1 MFALKTASIS
11 ASKCNLAYE
20 EIKMK
25 IKQEKTIEAI
35 VLLVLVCVTAFFL
48 AGCCTVKEECAAPPE
63 PQCVEPGACE
73 DECVTWQKVTDKETL
88 VVGQQYKY
96 EIILTNDK
104 CGCGLTD
111 FVVTEM
117 FSPNFKFVKSIP
129 SPSKV
134 NSKGAEWF
142 FGDVKLNETKKITIW
157 GTPKASGKITNCT
170 KIDYKKKICNTV
182 NVIAPKLKLTKSA
195 PKEVSFCDPI
205 PITLS
210 VCSTGTGTVNDVK
223 IVDQLPNGLVDAESG
238 KSTVTFTVDAL
249 EAGKCEKFT
258 YNAKAVKTGSYSFT
272 ATATSKEKLTDKASV
287 SVKVVRAILKIAKS
301 GTKKA
306 YVGRPYVYTI
316 TVRNVGD
323 TPATNLRIVD
333 SIPRGAKCIS
343 LSKGGVISGDSIV
356 WDVKA
361 LQQQKTITRKAS
373 FISQRVGTAVN
384 SVAAS
389 ADCAVPVRASAETEI
404 IGIPAILL
412 EVVDLQD
419 PLAVGDVETYVITV
433 TNQGSAPGTNIKV
446 VCPLEKTQK
455 YVSGR
460 GTTTVTAKGSI
471 VTCAPCKEL
480 EPGAKAVWY
489 IKVKALKAGDVRFK
503 AIMTSDQLSRPVQET
518 EATNQY

>member
-1 MFALKTASIS
+1 
-11 ASKCNLAYE
+11 
-20 EIKMK
+20 MK
-25 IKQEKTIEAI
+25 IKQKKTIAVI
-35 VLLVLVCVTAFFL
+35 LLLMLVSITTVFL
-48 AGCCTVKEECAAPPE
+48 AGCCTVKSEKCAAPPE
-63 PQCVEPGACE
+63 PQCVDTGACV

-88 VVGQQYKY
+88 VMGQQYKY

-104 CGCGLTD
+104 CSCGLTD

-117 FSPNFKFVKSIP
+117 FSPNFKFVKSVP
-129 SPSKV
+129 SPTKV

-142 FGDVKLNETKKITIW
+142 FGDVKIDETKKITIW

-195 PKEVSFCDPI
+195 PKEISFCAPI

-210 VCSTGTGTVNDVK
+210 VCSTGTGTVHDVK
-223 IVDQLPNGLVDAESG
+223 IVDELPAGLVDAESG

-258 YNAKAVKTGSYSFT
+258 YNARATKTGSYRST
-272 ATATSKEKLTDKASV
+272 ATATSKEKLTDTASV
-287 SVKVVRAILKIAKS
+287 AIKVVRAVLKIAKS
-301 GTKKA
+301 GTTKA
-306 YVGRPYVYTI
+306 FVGRPYLYTI
-316 TVRNVGD
+316 TVSNVGD
-323 TPATNLRIVD
+323 ATATNMRIID
-333 SIPRGAKCIS
+333 SIPAGAKCIS
-343 LSKGGVISGDSIV
+343 LSKGGVVQRGSIV
-356 WDVKA
+356 WDVDK
-361 LQQQKTITRKAS
+361 LQVGKTVTRKAS

-389 ADCAVPVRASAETEI
+389 ADCAEKVEASAKTEI
-404 IGIPAILL
+404 VGIPAILL
-412 EVVDLQD
+412 EVIDLQD

-446 VCPLEKTQK
+446 VCPLEKTQQ
-455 YVSGR
+455 YVSGK
-460 GTTTVTAKGSI
+460 GTTAVSAKGNTI
-471 VTCAPCKEL
+471 TCAPCPKL
-480 EPGAKAVWY
+480 EPGDKAVWY

-503 AIMTSDQLSRPVQET
+503 AIMTSDQLTRSVQET